1 MTRLEVIQMIGDLI
15 TEIDVA
21 RGSLMPDDSN
31 RHTLDDQRILLDDRQ
46 RKLSQSLFN
55 DNSQAFQDAAAKLAT
70 INEEISGTIKSVKG
84 CWSFHWSRVDIIQC
98 LWLTKPRVATSLGA
112 NPGSAIPR
120 SAGDLQ
126 QGGLPSA
133 EVADG

>member
-15 TEIDVA
+15 TEIDIA
-21 RGSLMPDDSN
+21 RGSLMPDDPN

-70 INEEISGTIKSVKG
+70 INEEISGTIKSVDNL
-84 CWSFHWSRVDIIQC
+84 VTTITNIQRF
-98 LWLTKPRVATSLGA
+98 LDASTSLIKLVGTF
-112 NPGSAIPR
+112 
-120 SAGDLQ
+120 
-126 QGGLPSA
+126 
-133 EVADG
+133 V